1 MLERKTDDCTA
12 QHWIYLCKKNS
23 GFETAESNWKNV
35 KLEIFEE
42 EGLGSDFED
51 NLSPKGSE
59 IN

>member
-1 MLERKTDDCTA
+1 
-12 QHWIYLCKKNS
+12 LCKKNS